1 MGSDNLAIVFA
12 PTLMRCPEP
21 DPMMSLM
28 NAQFEQKALE
38 TMLVKFRDLFSRMST
53 TQNFEANAKRP
64 SFDALRISDQTPHFD
79 KVWDQHGMCLHCAWL
94 VILYSYSKE
103 MSI

>member
-1 MGSDNLAIVFA
+1 MMGSDNLAIVFA

-64 SFDALRISDQTPHFD
+64 SFDALRISDQAPHFD
-79 KVWDQHGMCLHCAWL
+79 KV
-94 VILYSYSKE
+94 
-103 MSI
+103 